1 MRRGRSTWIW
11 GKERMRSV
19 VVTPSVRRC
28 VWMSTAYFHVPLGLC
43 RESGAERERV
53 CALTGRLAC
62 GQVVPPRGREC
73 PPGDQ
78 AVQEVQKEENQVLE
92 SNTMRSGWM
101 QQETKRKLRRD
112 CSNMVNWWS
121 TWVPRQFEKD

>member
-1 MRRGRSTWIW
+1 MDL